1 MVVDQPALFGDIG
14 GGGGM
19 AVGDNGGHFLCG
31 RPGGGF
37 AAEVER
43 SREVRI
49 DRTGR
54 NGRMQRAYF
63 DGRGSEKESI

>member
-1 MVVDQPALFGDIG
+1 MVWPLATAAAIFDAGD
-14 GGGGM
+14 
-19 AVGDNGGHFLCG
+19 
-31 RPGGGF
+31 RRGF